1 MSTLESRSVPR
12 REDQRLLTG
21 GGNYAADARRD
32 GMLHAILVR
41 SPHAHATIAAID
53 ATAARGMPGI
63 VAVYV
68 DADLTN
74 VNPIPGG
81 IGFPRPDGGPSAKT
95 DRPLLA
101 RGRVRFVGEPVALV
115 IAETR
120 AAGLEAAEAV
130 TADYSELSLVT
141 TVAAAM
147 AQGAP
152 PVWDEYPD
160 NIGYLWKRGDVEKTE
175 ANLKAAAHVT
185 KLEFTVSRV
194 TANTMEPRGAWAEIG
209 PDGRMVVHASNQS
222 PFNLRNG
229 MANGNFNIPPTDIRV
244 LPGDVG
250 GSFGMKSGVHQEVV
264 LVAWAAR
271 ELKRPVRWISERTEG
286 FLTDEQAR
294 EMTIIAEL
302 GLDADN
308 KITALKLRW
317 NANLGAYCSGRSG
330 WPVGNVGGIAGTY
343 IIPAIAAEVCG
354 VLTHTVPTAAYR
366 GAGRPEATYAIERL
380 IDVAARELGVSPY
393 ELRRINLIPP
403 EAMPYKTA
411 LTFLYDCGEF
421 EGNMIKAAELADLDT
436 FEQRRAEAA
445 SRGKLRGIGLTN
457 CIEVAGGPFLRPAK
471 DLSTLRFAEDGKL
484 ILRSGSMSVGQGLET
499 TFCQIVA
506 DRFGIPMENILYEQG
521 DTDQLPFGKGNGG
534 SGALCIGGSAVMLAV
549 DKVIERAKKLASDLL
564 EAAVADIELREG
576 KFHITGTDRSIDVAS
591 VGRASFDP
599 NFVPPGEEG
608 GLTESGEFIPTAVTF
623 PNGTHICEV
632 EIDPDTGVTEIT
644 RYSAVE
650 ELGKVL
656 NPLIVGGQIHGGVVQ
671 GIGQA
676 MGELIVHDPDS
687 GQMLTASFMDYQ
699 MPRAGE
705 LPDFRLATRE
715 VPTKVNPLGAKGV
728 GEAGTVGA
736 MAAVMNAVN
745 DALAPLGIRHFDMP
759 ATPGRVWEAITAA
772 RAK

>member
-1 MSTLESRSVPR
+1 MSTLESRSIPR
-12 REDQRLLTG
+12 REDKRLLTG
-21 GGNYAADARRD
+21 GGNYADDAHRE

-41 SPHAHATIAAID
+41 SPYAHADIGAID
-53 ATAARGMPGI
+53 ATAAKAMPGV

-68 DADLTN
+68 HGDLDN

-101 RGRVRFVGEPVALV
+101 RERVRFVGEPVAL
-115 IAETR
+115 ILADSR

-130 TADYSELSLVT
+130 VVDYAERSVVT
-141 TVAAAM
+141 EPRAAM
-147 AQGAP
+147 APGAAA
-152 PVWDEYPD
+152 VWDEYPD
-160 NIGYLWKRGDVEKTE
+160 NIGFLWKRGDADAVAK
-175 ANLKAAAHVT
+175 NLAASAHVA

-209 PDGRMVVHASNQS
+209 PDQRMVVHASNQS

-229 MANGNFNIPPTDIRV
+229 MASGNFGIPNTDIRV
-244 LPGDVG
+244 IPGDVG

-271 ELKRPVRWISERTEG
+271 KLNRPVRWISERTEG

-294 EMTIIAEL
+294 EMVITAEL

-308 KITALKLRW
+308 KFTALRLRW
-317 NANLGAYCSGRSG
+317 DANLGAYCSGRSG
-330 WPVGNVGGIAGTY
+330 WPVGNVGGVAGTY
-343 IIPAIAAEVCG
+343 VIPAIAAEVCG

-366 GAGRPEATYAIERL
+366 GAGRPEATYAIERI
-380 IDVAARELGVSPY
+380 IDIAARERGISPY

-421 EGNMIKAAELADLDT
+421 EGNMTLAAEMSELST
-436 FEQRRAEAA
+436 FEQRRAEAQT
-445 SRGKLRGIGLTN
+445 RGKLRGIGLTN

-471 DLSTLRFAEDGKL
+471 DLSTLRFAADGKL

-499 TFCQIVA
+499 TMTQIVA
-506 DRFGIPMENILYEQG
+506 ERFGIPQENILYEQG
-521 DTDQLPFGKGNGG
+521 DTDQLPYGKGNGG

-564 EAAVADIELREG
+564 ETAVADIELRG
-576 KFHITGTDRSIDVAS
+576 GRFHIAGTDRSISVAD

-599 NFVPPGEEG
+599 NHVPPGEEG

-632 EIDPDTGVTEIT
+632 EIDPDTGVTDIVA
-644 RYSAVE
+644 YSAVE

-676 MGELIVHDPDS
+676 MGEVIVHDDA
-687 GQMLTASFMDYQ
+687 GQMITASFMDYQ
-699 MPRAGE
+699 MPRAAE
-705 LPDFRLATRE
+705 FPNFRLATRE